1 MEQLVVVTSI
11 SAPHS
16 LALPSKVEH
25 IHDPIT
31 PLSVYY
37 RETFAGTP
45 GDMHKKSYN
54 SKIGQETT
62 QKSINSEMD
71 NFFCIQSMVCSSSI
85 AMSVWI

>member
-1 MEQLVVVTSI
+1 MMTSI

-25 IHDPIT
+25 IHDPII

-37 RETFAGTP
+37 RETFRGTP
-45 GDMHKKSYN
+45 GDMHKKGYN

-62 QKSINSEMD
+62 QN
-71 NFFCIQSMVCSSSI
+71 QQ
-85 AMSVWI
+85 